1 MGEAGNGEKQTDT
14 RTPVAAAPAGWG
26 FELPARWR
34 LQRLLGQGGQAE
46 VWLAM
51 DERLGELVAVK
62 IFHPAV
68 SAAALGRLRREVRLG
83 RSLQHSNLVRIYELI
98 EADGRLALAMEWLP
112 QGNLAAKLERDGPL
126 ATDEVVAVAQQVL
139 VALEHLQTH
148 GVVHRD
154 IKPSNL
160 LLDAQGRVKV
170 GDLGLVKVAEDGEHL
185 TQTAT
190 TVGSPGYM
198 SPEQIR
204 GQELTPASDLYS
216 LGVTLFHLLTGQPPF
231 QGTSNFEVAHAHIE
245 QPAPDPR
252 RLRSD
257 CPRWLAWFIRRLLE
271 KQPRDR
277 WPDAA
282 TARRV
287 LEKHRTVASPRFW
300 RRLAAV
306 SVLTVAAV
314 ATVFMAGRWLLG
326 SQASP
331 VAADVVAEG
340 NHVRGLDS
348 RGRTL
353 WSFTCGAPVQEIERA
368 NLFGDGTT
376 QVVACAYRKTDTYVR
391 VEHEVPSEVVIL
403 GLDGRLVSE
412 FTPDAAATSIDVTPI
427 APPVLVPVARA
438 VDLLGNGQ
446 KEILV
451 NCRHRVLGTAYL
463 FVFWPRSGRWDLVLA
478 ELTFTPP
485 DGRGRLAF
493 SDASNQGIAGAST
506 PRWSSFSWYTLI
518 EQAAPGAFDTDPGFV
533 MEPDG
538 SSHFAVN
545 RTRCTVD
552 RWGNPSSGPNAGPD
566 LRALRI
572 GVVARSADLVA
583 TANSGDKNLVL
594 RDERT
599 LFEDAAPLLVE
610 RPYRAVVALYS
621 ARAHAQIVDLEGG
634 IDLLRLGWQATAN
647 DSLGLNLGHLQAIA
661 GDRLQV
667 AEVEAQTVV
676 CRRLPTQTQEVDA
689 AFQVHDLGVCAGR
702 IERDDGAVGPLDEE
716 RRGVLE
722 QRALVAENE
731 VLVSRVGGGHEVRR
745 PGHDADPQRPEVP
758 AGVGPG
764 RWVAP
769 AVHGAA
775 CPVHREE
782 RTSIRFHDEAR
793 VGVERSGRRLLDQRV
808 PGEAAPAWRG
818 RARDPL
824 VARVGEG
831 QPSPPVR
838 RRERQLG
845 DHRRGREQAVER
857 EETNAGGPRVR
868 HRFDV
873 EQPAAGMR
881 EHQIPA
887 AGPGPEHEQI
897 RCPQDPVAAVDEDF
911 LLPVAEQIDRSR
923 DRHQDRGRDRG
934 DVDRG
939 RRRVGRELRH
949 EPAVEAEDHHL
960 ARDFVLHPHVG
971 VGLAVGARYDLCG
984 PVAEEVGA
992 LDLLN
997 GRAAGETPQRAPSRI
1012 QPPYVV
1018 PLRNHVR
1025 RDRRGLAPEQPS
1037 PRHEDSGDGTTQ

>member
-14 RTPVAAAPAGWG
+14 RTPVAAGLAGWG
-26 FELPARWR
+26 FELPPRWR
-34 LQRLLGQGGQAE
+34 LERLLGQGGQAE

-68 SAAALGRLRREVRLG
+68 SPAALGRLRREVRLG

-98 EADGRLALAMEWLP
+98 EAGGRLALAMEWLP

-126 ATDEVVAVAQQVL
+126 ATGEVVAVAQQVL
-139 VALEHLQTH
+139 VALEHLQAH

-216 LGVTLFHLLTGQPPF
+216 LGVTLFHLLTGQALF
-231 QGTSNFEVAHAHIE
+231 SGTSNFEVAHAHIE

-287 LEKHRTVASPRFW
+287 LDKHRAVASPRFW

-314 ATVFMAGRWLLG
+314 TAFFVAGRRLLG

-348 RGRTL
+348 QGRAL

-376 QVVACAYRKTDTYVR
+376 QIVACAYRKTGTYVR
-391 VEHEVPSEVVIL
+391 MEHEAPSEVVVL

-412 FTPDAAATSIDVTPI
+412 FKPDAAATSIDITPI

-438 VDLLGNGQ
+438 VDLLGDGQ
-446 KEILV
+446 REILV

-463 FVFWPRSGRWDLVLA
+463 FVFWPRPGRWDLVLA
-478 ELTFTPP
+478 HPGGWLFHVEPVPGSRTPRVRFLAFNGLLASSPVIAELAFTPP

-506 PRWSSFSWYTLI
+506 PRWSSFSWYSLL

-533 MEPDG
+533 MEKDG
-538 SSHFAVN
+538 SPLFAVYGK
-545 RTRCTVD
+545 RCTVD
-552 RWGNPSSGPNAGPD
+552 RWGNPSTGPNAGRD

-583 TANSGDKNLVL
+583 TANSGDRELVL

-599 LFEDAAPLLVE
+599 LLEDAAPLLVE
-610 RPYRAVVALYS
+610 RPYRAVIALYS
-621 ARAHAQIVDLEGG
+621 ARAYAQIGDLTGG
-634 IDLLRLGWQATAN
+634 IDLLRSGWQATAN
-647 DSLGLNLGHLQAIA
+647 DSLGLALGHLQAIA
-661 GDRLQV
+661 GDLAGAEATLRKNRADGVTPAGHFRTTQLMTRVAIERRDRAALENAIADWPAVEPAGAQAELRARADLWWDDLHDEDCEVRSFDTAPDGEAVACLARWRLGK
-667 AEVEAQTVV
+667 T
-676 CRRLPTQTQEVDA
+676 RPTDPDAMADA
-689 AFQVHDLGVCAGR
+689 AKRNPDAAMECDLARAMVLLALGRTSAAVQATLSVVTYLKPRCAYDFMLYQLLELARACNAKTLLAAGR
-702 IERDDGAVGPLDEE
+702 RDEAIREAELLHASLRPGLLPAILVG
-716 RRGVLE
+716 
-722 QRALVAENE
+722 E
-731 VLVSRVGGGHEVRR
+731 VL
-745 PGHDADPQRPEVP
+745 
-758 AGVGPG
+758 
-764 RWVAP
+764 
-769 AVHGAA
+769 
-775 CPVHREE
+775 
-782 RTSIRFHDEAR
+782 
-793 VGVERSGRRLLDQRV
+793 
-808 PGEAAPAWRG
+808 
-818 RARDPL
+818 RD
-824 VARVGEG
+824 G
-831 QPSPPVR
+831 
-838 RRERQLG
+838 
-845 DHRRGREQAVER
+845 
-857 EETNAGGPRVR
+857 
-868 HRFDV
+868 
-873 EQPAAGMR
+873 
-881 EHQIPA
+881 A
-887 AGPGPEHEQI
+887 AGP
-897 RCPQDPVAAVDEDF
+897 A
-911 LLPVAEQIDRSR
+911 
-923 DRHQDRGRDRG
+923 GR
-934 DVDRG
+934 
-939 RRRVGRELRH
+939 
-949 EPAVEAEDHHL
+949 
-960 ARDFVLHPHVG
+960 
-971 VGLAVGARYDLCG
+971 
-984 PVAEEVGA
+984 
-992 LDLLN
+992 
-997 GRAAGETPQRAPSRI
+997 
-1012 QPPYVV
+1012 
-1018 PLRNHVR
+1018 
-1025 RDRRGLAPEQPS
+1025 
-1037 PRHEDSGDGTTQ
+1037 

>member
-1 MGEAGNGEKQTDT
+1 MGEAGNGEKQTDS

-376 QVVACAYRKTDTYVR
+376 QVVACAYRKTGTYVR

-403 GLDGRLVSE
+403 GLDGRLVSK

-478 ELTFTPP
+478 HPGGWLFHVEPVPDSRTPRVRFLAFNGLLASSPVIAELTFTPP

-538 SSHFAVN
+538 SSLFAVN
-545 RTRCTVD
+545 QTRCTVD
-552 RWGNPSSGPNAGPD
+552 RWGNPSSGPNAGRD

-621 ARAHAQIVDLEGG
+621 ARAHAQIGDLEGG

-661 GDRLQV
+661 GDLASAEATLRKNRANGVTPAGHFRTTQLMTRVAIERRDRAALEDAIADWPAVEPAGAQAELRARADLWWDDLHDEDCEVRSFDTAPDGEAVACLARWRLGKTRPTDP
-667 AEVEAQTVV
+667 EAMA
-676 CRRLPTQTQEVDA
+676 DA
-689 AFQVHDLGVCAGR
+689 AKRNPDAAMECDLARAMALLALGRTSAAVQATLSVVTYLKPRCAYDFMLYQLLGLARACNAKALLAAGR
-702 IERDDGAVGPLDEE
+702 RDEAIREAKLLHASLRPGLLPAILVG
-716 RRGVLE
+716 
-722 QRALVAENE
+722 E
-731 VLVSRVGGGHEVRR
+731 VL
-745 PGHDADPQRPEVP
+745 
-758 AGVGPG
+758 
-764 RWVAP
+764 
-769 AVHGAA
+769 
-775 CPVHREE
+775 
-782 RTSIRFHDEAR
+782 
-793 VGVERSGRRLLDQRV
+793 
-808 PGEAAPAWRG
+808 
-818 RARDPL
+818 RD
-824 VARVGEG
+824 G
-831 QPSPPVR
+831 
-838 RRERQLG
+838 
-845 DHRRGREQAVER
+845 
-857 EETNAGGPRVR
+857 
-868 HRFDV
+868 
-873 EQPAAGMR
+873 
-881 EHQIPA
+881 A
-887 AGPGPEHEQI
+887 AGP
-897 RCPQDPVAAVDEDF
+897 A
-911 LLPVAEQIDRSR
+911 
-923 DRHQDRGRDRG
+923 GR
-934 DVDRG
+934 
-939 RRRVGRELRH
+939 
-949 EPAVEAEDHHL
+949 
-960 ARDFVLHPHVG
+960 
-971 VGLAVGARYDLCG
+971 
-984 PVAEEVGA
+984 
-992 LDLLN
+992 
-997 GRAAGETPQRAPSRI
+997 
-1012 QPPYVV
+1012 
-1018 PLRNHVR
+1018 
-1025 RDRRGLAPEQPS
+1025 
-1037 PRHEDSGDGTTQ
+1037 